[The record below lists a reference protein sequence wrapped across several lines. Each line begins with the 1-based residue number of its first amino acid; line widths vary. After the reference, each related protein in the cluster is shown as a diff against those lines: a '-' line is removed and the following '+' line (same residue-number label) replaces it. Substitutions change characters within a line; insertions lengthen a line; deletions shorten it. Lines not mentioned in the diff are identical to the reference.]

1 MLARIVKFENSSIEN
16 AQVARFMREE
26 IAGLRKALHELAEL
40 GEQGMKPDYR
50 EWLTFHDKVAQVAR
64 KALGS
69 QANPE
74 AKSVK

>member
-1 MLARIVKFENSSIEN
+1 MLARIVKFENISVEN

-26 IAGLRKALHELAEL
+26 ITNLRKALRELAEL

-50 EWLTFHDKVAQVAR
+50 EWLTFHDKVAKVAR

-69 QANPE
+69 P
-74 AKSVK
+74 